1 MIGPINIFPVIY
13 KKPKSYIFHKLN
25 KPEVRPS
32 LPMYYPPFSLYLFPS
47 IPTSLIPLF
56 SLRLKG
62 NTSKS
67 KRAQGAE
74 IVRCS
79 KERKVF
85 LFVVCVF
92 YIY

>member
-47 IPTSLIPLF
+47 LIPLF
-56 SLRLKG
+56 SLRLNG

-79 KERKVF
+79 KERKAF

>member
-74 IVRCS
+74 IV
-79 KERKVF
+79 
-85 LFVVCVF
+85 
-92 YIY
+92 

>member
-13 KKPKSYIFHKLN
+13 KKKKSYIFHKLN

-74 IVRCS
+74 IVRYS
-79 KERKVF
+79 KERKV
-85 LFVVCVF
+85 FVVCVF